1 MTAVHGLRGPLTA
14 TLVTTG
20 LAASF
25 AASSADAQQPLR
37 EGCRAVSRLECTKA
51 KNENVAASW
60 VDAKICLSSASP
72 DALSR
77 D

>member
-1 MTAVHGLRGPLTA
+1 MTAVSGFRGPLTA

-37 EGCRAVSRLECTKA
+37 EGCRGVSRLECTTNRKRNLRG
-51 KNENVAASW
+51 KLGGC
-60 VDAKICLSSASP
+60 KICLSSASP